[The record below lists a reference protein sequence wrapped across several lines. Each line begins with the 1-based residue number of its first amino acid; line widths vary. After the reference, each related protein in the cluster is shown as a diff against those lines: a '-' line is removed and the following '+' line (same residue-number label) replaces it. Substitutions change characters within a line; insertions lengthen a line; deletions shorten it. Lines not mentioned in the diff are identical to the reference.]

1 MDLSG
6 SGGGSVIA
14 CALNFKR
21 FGQNVGARGSVC
33 TITEKIWPIHIGRDI
48 DNWTKEMEKK

>member
-21 FGQNVGARGSVC
+21 FGRNVGARGSVC

-48 DNWTKEMEKK
+48 DN